1 MKSSTE
7 ATFRAI
13 IGTDAGVDPALVDQ
27 ALSILKDSHD
37 ETAELTSVIRIK
49 DVCGMLG
56 VSKKTLQKYL
66 NAGLLER
73 VYGGGKWT
81 LGISMKSYI
90 RFTENRPSKIDKAK
104 PAPLPRP
111 SRRAAMHQ
119 AREVAKRKIA
129 WALRS
134 TSSAPRLQ
142 RYLAIESY
150 LAAHPEHTYYLIC
163 EAVGIPDRSYATFKR
178 TSKRGVTKYAMRRSE
193 ILRLIQAMVPDKS
206 VPVNARNLT
215 RRMNKLHHNFSN
227 STVGRVLKANG
238 YKILSRS
245 NDHSYPAT
253 VL

>member
-13 IGTDAGVDPALVDQ
+13 IGTDAGVDPALVEQ
-27 ALSILKDSHD
+27 ALSILKAHHEDS
-37 ETAELTSVIRIK
+37 AEVPTVIRIK
-49 DVCGMLG
+49 DARAMLG
-56 VSKKTLQKYL
+56 VSKKTIQRYL

-73 VYGGGKWT
+73 VYGAGKWT

-90 RFTENRPSKIDKAK
+90 AFTENRPSKIDTAR

-111 SRRAAMHQ
+111 SRRAARRQ
-119 AREVAKRKIA
+119 AREVLKRKIA

-134 TSSAPRLQ
+134 TSTAPRLQ

-150 LAAHPEHTYYLIC
+150 IAAHPEHSYYLVC

-178 TSKRGVTKYAMRRSE
+178 TSKRGMTKYAIRRME
-193 ILRLIQAMVPDKS
+193 ILRLIQEMVPDKS
-206 VPVNARNLT
+206 APVNARKLT
-215 RRMNKLHHNFSN
+215 RRMNTLHHNVSD
-227 STVGRVLKANG
+227 STVRRILKAYG

-245 NDHSYPAT
+245 NDRSYPAT